1 MMSLMNWSVLV
12 HFLFAIFLIEI
23 ECKIKFEKK
32 LFINSE
38 WITCLVNGLFKFYFR

>member
-23 ECKIKFEKK
+23 EYKIKFEKK

-38 WITCLVNGLFKFYFR
+38 

>member
-1 MMSLMNWSVLV
+1 MMSLMNWSILV

-32 LFINSE
+32 LNLKEKKFINSE
-38 WITCLVNGLFKFYFR
+38 